1 MFFYKTNPK
10 TGTSFF
16 LSVHTFIM
24 FCLYNVCGE
33 RSFVMYVFRNAVR
46 NISRVKVRNIL
57 IGIIIFIVAASSC
70 VGLSIR
76 NSSDKLI
83 ESYKNSNEIEAT
95 LILNR
100 KSMM

>member
-1 MFFYKTNPK
+1 
-10 TGTSFF
+10 
-16 LSVHTFIM
+16 
-24 FCLYNVCGE
+24 
-33 RSFVMYVFRNAVR
+33 MYVFRNAVR